1 MTVPKLPNL
10 HGLHVLVVDDNE
22 DIREILIAFLT
33 HLGAVVTTVPNARE
47 GLAAL
52 NELRAHVILSDISM
66 PGIDGLE
73 FIRHVRARPGEAD
86 QRTPAIAITGFALS
100 EDRDRALRSGYDA
113 FIAKPVDP
121 VFVAQ
126 EVARWTGRPRVVRQH
141 RAS

>member
-1 MTVPKLPNL
+1 MPVPKLPNL

-22 DIREILIAFLT
+22 DIREIFTAFLT
-33 HLGAVVTTVPNARE
+33 HLGAVVTTAENGRE

-52 NELRAHVILSDISM
+52 NGLRADVILSDIAM

-86 QRTPAIAITGFALS
+86 QRTPAIAITGFAQR
-100 EDRDRALRSGYDA
+100 EDRERALRSGYDA

-121 VFVAQ
+121 GFVAQ
-126 EVARWTGRPRVVRQH
+126 EIARWTGRDRVAKRH